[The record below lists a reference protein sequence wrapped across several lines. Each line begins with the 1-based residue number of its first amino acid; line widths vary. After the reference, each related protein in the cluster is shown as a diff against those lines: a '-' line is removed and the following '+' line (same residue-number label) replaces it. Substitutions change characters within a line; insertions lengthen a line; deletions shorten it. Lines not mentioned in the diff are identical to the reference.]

1 MNHSIKILSKI
12 SNPLLKEKNTF
23 ITKAENIIYRNVLLP
38 QNRNLSSII
47 FKKLTLQSTPS
58 TLLKRNNLLLNT
70 HLSLNSSK
78 FDTIQSRQFNTLV
91 TNPYALTVVDL
102 KSKVFNSNALIIN
115 RKYQWFNVFLGYE
128 QTCRYK
134 INNEQGI
141 NVGYIEEE
149 STFWEHFI
157 RNFITIH
164 RRFKATVMDTEG
176 NPILKLY
183 RPFYLLN
190 SKMLIEDANGELLGE
205 IHQRYHPFRRVYDL
219 YQNKQQIAQIDV
231 PFLSWEFPVR
241 DMNGKDLALV
251 FKNFT
256 NIGREIFT
264 DANQYAVKMGAPFVE
279 NAKNLSTQE
288 RAIIVSMAI
297 CIDFNYFSRHSD
309 VNGWWIPNPGLNGQ
323 EQTTAEVEA
332 HRKKSQFRLKWR
344 QTIFILAILSR
355 MYLWIIKT
363 KK

>member
-1 MNHSIKILSKI
+1 LS
-12 SNPLLKEKNTF
+12 NT
-23 ITKAENIIYRNVLLP
+23 P
-38 QNRNLSSII
+38 
-47 FKKLTLQSTPS
+47 
-58 TLLKRNNLLLNT
+58 
-70 HLSLNSSK
+70 K
-78 FDTIQSRQFNTLV
+78 FDAIQARQFN
-91 TNPYALTVVDL
+91 TNPYALAVVDL
-102 KSKVFNSNALIIN
+102 SSKVFNSNALIIN
-115 RKYQWFNVFLGYE
+115 RKYQWFNVFTGYE
-128 QTCRYK
+128 QTNRYK

-164 RRFKATVMDTEG
+164 RSFKATVKDTEG

-205 IHQRYHPFRRVYDL
+205 VHQRYHPFRRIYDL
-219 YQNKQQIAQIDV
+219 YQNKQQIARIDV

-241 DMNGKDLALV
+241 DMHGKDLALV

-279 NAKNLSTQE
+279 NAKYLSTKE
-288 RAIIVSMAI
+288 RAIIASMAI

-309 VNGWWIPNPGLNGQ
+309 VNGWWMPNPGLNGL
-323 EQTTAEVEA
+323 EQTPAEVEA

-344 QTIFILAILSR
+344 QTFFILAILSR
-355 MYLWIIKT
+355 IYVWLIKA